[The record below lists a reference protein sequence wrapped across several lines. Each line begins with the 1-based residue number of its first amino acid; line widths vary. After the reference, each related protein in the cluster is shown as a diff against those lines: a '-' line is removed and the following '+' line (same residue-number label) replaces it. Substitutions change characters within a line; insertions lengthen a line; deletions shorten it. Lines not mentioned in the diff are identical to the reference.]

1 MNCGIFVFS
10 GAAETG
16 SVAFILSL
24 LNFFLAGRSIM
35 QDIRLLFCV
44 RIPETSHLSTLTKAN
59 PGSRQCL
66 PRSAL

>member
-16 SVAFILSL
+16 SVVFILPL
-24 LNFFLAGRSIM
+24 LKVFLTGRSIM
-35 QDIRLLFCV
+35 QDILLLFCV
-44 RIPETSHLSTLTKAN
+44 RIPETSPFQINHETAK
-59 PGSRQCL
+59 QCL